1 MSAARNAGQVAASLK
16 PQAITQAQGPQQ
28 VVIDDATQAALAEL
42 MQRLKGVYTGW
53 RQVWPSEAEEFAW
66 QDEFLAECI
75 RSGVLQQG
83 LIDQG
88 MRTAGRDHRPW
99 PPTPGEFVS
108 WCLAPE
114 ALGLP
119 SEEKAYKIAMRN
131 THPAQAGMARWPHPA
146 VYHAAV
152 ACGYLALQ
160 NLERKLGMKLF
171 SDKYLEQRKR
181 MARGEEL
188 APAPVAALPAP
199 MRKGAPEVANAHL
212 SRIRGM
218 LGGGRG

>member
-1 MSAARNAGQVAASLK
+1 MSAPRNAGEVAAGLK
-16 PQAITQAQGPQQ
+16 PQALTQAHNPQQ

-75 RSGVLQQG
+75 RSGVLHQG
-83 LIDQG
+83 LIDHG
-88 MRTAGRDHRPW
+88 MRTARRDRRPW

-114 ALGLP
+114 AFGLP

-131 THPAQAGMARWPHPA
+131 THPAQAGMARWPHPSL
-146 VYHAAV
+146 YHAAV

-160 NLERKLGMKLF
+160 NLERKLGFKRFCDM
-171 SDKYLEQRKR
+171 YLEQRRR

-212 SRIRGM
+212 AKIRGM
-218 LGGGRG
+218 LGRVRV